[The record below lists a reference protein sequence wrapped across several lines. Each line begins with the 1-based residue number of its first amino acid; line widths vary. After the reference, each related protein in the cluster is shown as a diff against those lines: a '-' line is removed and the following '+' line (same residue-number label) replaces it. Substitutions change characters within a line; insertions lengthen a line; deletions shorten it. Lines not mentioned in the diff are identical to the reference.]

1 MQVTEEGKLRSR
13 ITRTGRKLR
22 VGLMRVKQKLEKTRE
37 TGLRYFAKSYALVWF
52 KYFNANVKFRNWFQ
66 QHSTISYLAIIVSGL
81 FATSFSIPVLQK
93 YLQSVSVKDNHFQQ
107 LQQLYLT
114 LGGAL
119 IGACAIVTSLVL
131 FSMQVNVERLP
142 HGLFRKFSMDGRLI
156 GAFGLAMVLAIT
168 VLILS
173 VAPNENWIGFSV
185 FYSIWSTVI
194 ILFLF
199 LFAYR
204 RALALVNPLQQLSI
218 LNSSVQ
224 KEFDFWSNNA
234 VRARPLLSN
243 GTEKKIN
250 SKGPFSTNHDIER
263 ATYFIA
269 NPYWTDGAKQ
279 GIRYAISIAR
289 RYAEE
294 GDHEVSGAALNVIL
308 DINRKYVLAKGH
320 TFFCDNVLF
329 ENPFTSDSFIMDTLE
344 HLRQTSQIA
353 ISRGDEHQI
362 RQNLNA
368 IAALVHVYSSI
379 DYSVEHGSKTHAH
392 IAAGYLTGEVE
403 RLLALKSPDLLME
416 GARAIGSCANVLLV
430 QEGPNS
436 ITSLVE
442 KLMHVGCFGI
452 QSSEF
457 KPVTLTCME
466 QLADLS
472 LKLILTPS
480 VDVHFAAQRLR
491 RNVTQL
497 TKVFL
502 TLPDAQVSSTH
513 SFYLGPYYSS
523 TDSSALSSKLDL
535 LLNALNSTNSEDQ
548 NAKRTLGN
556 LQQWADGIYE
566 NEKEV
571 MLLAIRLRSHF
582 TFDILYW
589 IAHVAK
595 ILLAAANIPACNSH
609 TGDKLE
615 KDALWL
621 MSVLSFIPDD
631 KETLQFLQTYR
642 ISEIM
647 YESAADAIERLR
659 PEFALN
665 ICDLLV
671 GWMFKKFQHVP
682 DAPSFTKTICGLAV
696 LSIRIEEFSS
706 VERLKLKLQKKLADQ
721 SLLSDDKRKEIA
733 QEIRHRAK
741 TLNRGGHWSSQIET
755 DVTNSDHARL
765 KPLLFELAD
774 IFSTIE

>member
-1 MQVTEEGKLRSR
+1 V
-13 ITRTGRKLR
+13 
-22 VGLMRVKQKLEKTRE
+22 
-37 TGLRYFAKSYALVWF
+37 
-52 KYFNANVKFRNWFQ
+52 
-66 QHSTISYLAIIVSGL
+66 AIVVSGL
-81 FATSFSIPVLQK
+81 FATSFLIPLLQQ
-93 YLQSVSVKDNHFQQ
+93 YLQPISAQYAHFQQ

-142 HGLFRKFSMDGRLI
+142 HGLFRKFSMDVRLI

-185 FYSIWSTVI
+185 FYATWSTVI
-194 ILFLF
+194 VLVLF

-224 KEFDFWSNNA
+224 KEFVFWSNNA
-234 VRARPLLSN
+234 LRARPLLSN

-263 ATYFIA
+263 ATYFSA

-289 RYAEE
+289 KYAED
-294 GDHEVSGAALNVIL
+294 GDHEINGAAMNVIL
-308 DINRKYVLAKGH
+308 DINRGYVLAKGR
-320 TFFCDNVLF
+320 TFFSNNGII
-329 ENPFTSDSFIMDTLE
+329 ENPYASDTFITDTLE

-368 IAALVHVYSSI
+368 ISALVHIYSKI

-416 GARAIGSCANVLLV
+416 GARIIGSCANILLV

-472 LKLILTPS
+472 LKLILMPS
-480 VDVHFAAQRLR
+480 VDVHFAAQSLR
-491 RNVTQL
+491 RNVTLL

-502 TLPDAQVSSTH
+502 TLPDAQVLSTH

-523 TDSSALSSKLDL
+523 TDSSALSSKLVL
-535 LLNALNSTNSEDQ
+535 LVNTLNSTTSEDQ
-548 NAKRTLGN
+548 NAKRILRN
-556 LQQWADGIYE
+556 LQQWADGNYE

-571 MLLAIRLRSHF
+571 MLLAIKLRSHF

-609 TGDKLE
+609 IGNELE
-615 KDALWL
+615 KEALRL
-621 MSVLSFIPDD
+621 MSVFSFIPND
-631 KETLQFLQTYR
+631 KETIQFSQTYR

-659 PEFALN
+659 PEFALSIN
-665 ICDLLV
+665 DLLV

-682 DAPSFTKTICGLAV
+682 DASSFTRTICGLAV
-696 LSIRIEEFSS
+696 LAIRTEEFSGI
-706 VERLKLKLQKKLADQ
+706 ERLKLKLQKKLRDQ
-721 SLLSDDKRKEIA
+721 NLLNDDRRKEIA
-733 QEIRHRAK
+733 QEIRHRSK
-741 TLNRGGHWSSQIET
+741 TLYQNGHWSSQIENG
-755 DVTNSDHARL
+755 VKNSDHARL
-765 KPLLFELAD
+765 NPLLVELAD
-774 IFSTIE
+774 IFSVVE